1 MSNHRLVGSKGCA
14 LGGSRAEPWPLLPS
28 PVPPGPETDMRS
40 SPRAGVAKS
49 LSGWAYPFEP
59 AGVQ

>member
-1 MSNHRLVGSKGCA
+1 LSRQGLDPWQEAQRLA
-14 LGGSRAEPWPLLPS
+14 QLPQLD
-28 PVPPGPETDMRS
+28 GTA

-49 LSGWAYPFEP
+49 LSGWTYPFEP